1 MLSYWVVCESLEE
14 TCILQKGG
22 RLVVG
27 APFLQVVANLYTF
40 RRVDALNNLT
50 FIGFSFIGFVIIF
63 FLLWFLPRLK
73 AKRDDRS
80 SAQHNARLPRERTGP
95 KRVYKI

>member
-1 MLSYWVVCESLEE
+1 VP
-14 TCILQKGG
+14 
-22 RLVVG
+22 
-27 APFLQVVANLYTF
+27 PFFQVIANRYTF

-50 FIGFSFIGFVIIF
+50 FIGFSLIGFVIIF
-63 FLLWFLPRLK
+63 LLLRILPRLK
-73 AKRDDRS
+73 AKKGDRS